1 MKTLRTLTFAY
12 LTLLLGSC
20 IGPLEPEVGELTAGT
35 CQNED
40 SDPDVDVSFSQ
51 DLLPKFHGGC
61 SCHSPIAP
69 STGGAIDSTGFSVG
83 DYSSIRRGGQNS
95 RDKIIVPGD
104 PCGSFI
110 YQKLSD
116 APPVGSRMP
125 TYGPYWPASDMR
137 LLSDW
142 IAEGARAN

>member
-1 MKTLRTLTFAY
+1 MKTLRTLTTACFA
-12 LTLLLGSC
+12 LLLGSC

-40 SDPDVDVSFSQ
+40 SDPDVDVSFSR

-61 SCHSPIAP
+61 GCHNPIPP

-83 DYSSIRRGGQNS
+83 DINSIRRGGQNS

-104 PCGSFI
+104 PCGSFL

-116 APPVGSRMP
+116 APPTGSRMP
-125 TYGPYWPASDMR
+125 TYGPYWPNADMQ